1 MGGLD
6 WKVLMHILD
15 LSETNI
21 TFFLDIGPIDTV
33 NICIVHSIG
42 CFLVLNTLMHSGY
55 FDSSEENHK

>member
-21 TFFLDIGPIDTV
+21 TFFLDIG
-33 NICIVHSIG
+33 SIG
-42 CFLVLNTLMHSGY
+42 TCEYLHTYIPSAAF
-55 FDSSEENHK
+55 